1 MIKTNK
7 ERRPGNKQIQTMR
20 ILVIVC
26 AVSILLN
33 LVFMI
38 RFRFKNVI
46 TANVYSKN
54 EVSELKGDAKA
65 DLLSDM
71 QNRLND
77 GDSVVSILRD
87 YYPEKL
93 VYADSGKYIF
103 ADINHD
109 LKMNTFD
116 KGTFNKDSNNVIT
129 YSENGN
135 VVSHKGID
143 ISKYQG
149 DIDFS
154 KVKNSGVEYAM
165 VRCGYR
171 SYGSGVLTEDTSF
184 NTYVTDALKNNINV
198 GVYFFTQAVSV
209 SEAEEEADFVLNM
222 IRPFKVT
229 YPIVLD
235 VEEIFDDSFRQENLS
250 KEELT
255 DVIVAFCEKIKNAGY
270 TPMVY
275 GNLKCFAGMVDM
287 TRLESYE
294 KWLAYYDDEPYLP
307 YEMSMWQYSESGKID
322 GIDGKV
328 DMDISFKT
336 WN

>member
-294 KWLAYYDDEPYLP
+294 KWFAYYDDEPYLP

>member
-1 MIKTNK
+1 M
-7 ERRPGNKQIQTMR
+7 
-20 ILVIVC
+20 IVC

-294 KWLAYYDDEPYLP
+294 KWFAYYDDEPYLP